1 MFRIANM
8 PFAMCKRMRD
18 FAQEVA
24 CLGDTKHKENEPPV
38 TITDSSVKEA
48 IGEPDNAGKLA
59 EPTTDNPEMVI
70 DGAAESVIAGLAEP
84 STAGGAEPG
93 TDIII
98 LDEEMGIASA
108 AESVTAGLGE
118 PVTDIIIPDEGM
130 GIDSAAEPGTAGG
143 VEPLT
148 GGAAEPTTQFNPAA

>member
-1 MFRIANM
+1 MR
-8 PFAMCKRMRD
+8 KRMRD

-38 TITDSSVKEA
+38 TITDSSVKKA
-48 IGEPDNAGKLA
+48 IGEPDNAA

-84 STAGGAEPG
+84 GTAGGA
-93 TDIII
+93 
-98 LDEEMGIASA
+98 
-108 AESVTAGLGE
+108 
-118 PVTDIIIPDEGM
+118 
-130 GIDSAAEPGTAGG
+130 
-143 VEPLT
+143 EPLT

>member
-1 MFRIANM
+1 MLGTANM
-8 PFAMCKRMRD
+8 PFALRKRMRD

-70 DGAAESVIAGLAEP
+70 DGAAESVSAGLAEP
-84 STAGGAEPG
+84 GTAGGAEPG

-98 LDEEMGIASA
+98 PDEEMGIASA
-108 AESVTAGLGE
+108 AESVTAG
-118 PVTDIIIPDEGM
+118 
-130 GIDSAAEPGTAGG
+130 
-143 VEPLT
+143 
-148 GGAAEPTTQFNPAA
+148 